1 MKTKIDKE
9 KEFHNHRF
17 EEDTRK
23 HLDKYYSII
32 SNTRNYYISLLEHD
46 ISDKRV
52 LEYGCGEGS
61 NSFNLAK
68 LGAEVF
74 GIDISDVAI
83 RKAIDK
89 SNDLNLDR
97 LLDFRVMNAEELNF
111 PDNYFNRI
119 CGTAILHHLEL
130 KKSLTELTRVLKK
143 NGDAFFLEPLGHN
156 PLINLYRGLT
166 RNLRT
171 DDEHPL
177 KLNDLDLL
185 KNYFNKVNIHYF
197 HLITLLS
204 VPFREY
210 KLFDSLLKI
219 LNKIDSY
226 LFRFTFFKKNAWIIV
241 IELSEPKKNIKQ

>member
-32 SNTRNYYISLLEHD
+32 SNTRNYYISLLEHN
-46 ISDKRV
+46 INDKRV

-61 NSFNLAK
+61 NSFKLAK

-83 RKAIDK
+83 RKAIEQ
-89 SNDLNLDR
+89 SNELSLDR

-111 PDNYFNRI
+111 PDNYFDRI

-130 KKSLTELTRVLKK
+130 KKSLAELTRVLNKD
-143 NGDAFFLEPLGHN
+143 GSAFFLEPLGHN
-156 PLINLYRGLT
+156 PLINLYRRLT
-166 RNLRT
+166 RDLRT

-177 KLNDLDLL
+177 KLNDLNLF
-185 KNYFNKVNIHYF
+185 KNYFNKVNIRYF
-197 HLITLLS
+197 HLITLIS
-204 VPFREY
+204 VPFRECRI
-210 KLFDSLLKI
+210 FDRLLKI

-226 LFRFTFFKKNAWIIV
+226 LFRFAFFKKNAWIIV
-241 IELSEPKKNIKQ
+241 IELSEPKKNIQN